1 MSTSSA
7 KGNTAERVILGIDLG
22 TTNSLAAVMT
32 KAGARVIRDQSG
44 IALIPS
50 LVNFGS
56 DGEINVGE
64 TARALLLDQPERT
77 IYSVKRLLGR
87 SGQDL
92 EQEIDLLA
100 YPVIAGERG
109 LARVAIDGKKYSP
122 EQISALILAEVKT
135 RARAALGCE
144 IEDVVVTVPA
154 YFDDAQRQATKDAAE
169 LAGLNCLRIV
179 NEPTAASL
187 AYGIDGSHD
196 GLVLVYDLGGGTF
209 DVSILRIEAGVFRV
223 LATAGNTHLGG
234 DDFDRLLATKILAQ
248 LDVDADSP
256 SLTSPYIRQAIRQ
269 SAESLK
275 IELSENQQATLQV
288 DLGEAGTIDFTINR
302 SEFEELIRPLVE
314 QTLQCCRRAL
324 QDAEVE
330 FDQIDAL
337 VLVGGSTKT
346 PLVQCS
352 LEQMV
357 GRSAHSGVDPDLA
370 VALGASIQAG
380 ILAGTSTDLLLL
392 DVIPLS
398 LGIETMGGV
407 VSKLIMRNA
416 TVPASVTEEF
426 STQVDNQTSVDINI
440 YQGEREK
447 TADCR
452 MLAAFNLRGLPP
464 LPAGLP
470 RVAVTFLI
478 DANGVL
484 RVSATELRTGTEA
497 SIQVLPSFG
506 LSRAEVRAMVT
517 ESIEQAIPDL
527 QLRAGI
533 ELRNKASSMVKGTRR
548 ALELAELPAD
558 EAWSLRAAVD
568 ELDELLQ
575 RKAGEDQMNLAVDK
589 LSGLSMQIA
598 DDMISSAVSKALR
611 EEA

>member
-1 MSTSSA
+1 MTAASA
-7 KGNTAERVILGIDLG
+7 KANTGKRVILGIDLG

-32 KAGARVIRDQSG
+32 EAGPRVIRDASG
-44 IALIPS
+44 AALIPS
-50 LVNFGS
+50 VVNFGIG
-56 DGEINVGE
+56 GEHCVGE
-64 TARALLLDQPERT
+64 TARARLLDHPERT
-77 IYSVKRLLGR
+77 VYSVKRLLGR
-87 SGQDL
+87 SGEDL
-92 EQEIDLLA
+92 EQEIEQLA
-100 YPVIAGERG
+100 YQVVAGERG
-109 LARVAIDGKKYSP
+109 LARVSIDDALYSP
-122 EQISALILAEVKT
+122 EQISAFILAEVKT
-135 RARAALGCE
+135 RASAALGSE

-187 AYGIDGSHD
+187 AYGIDGSRD

-209 DVSILRIEAGVFRV
+209 DVSILRIQDGVFRV

-234 DDFDRLLATKILAQ
+234 DDFDRLLAAKILAQ
-248 LDVDADSP
+248 LDLVESSP
-256 SLTSPYIRQAIRQ
+256 NRLSPYVRQALRQ

-275 IELSENQQATLQV
+275 IELSEKPQATLDI
-288 DLGEAGTIDFTINR
+288 DLGELGSIEFTIHR
-302 SEFEELIRPLVE
+302 SDFEKLIQPLVE
-314 QTLQCCRRAL
+314 ETLQCCRRAL

-330 FDQIDAL
+330 IKQIDEL
-337 VLVGGSTKT
+337 VLVGGSTHT
-346 PLVQCS
+346 PLVQRS
-352 LEQMV
+352 LEQMI
-357 GRSAHSGVDPDLA
+357 GKSAHSGVDPDLA

-380 ILAGTSTDLLLL
+380 ILAGHCSDLLLL

-426 STQVDNQTSVDINI
+426 STQVDNQTAVEINI

-447 TADCR
+447 IEDCR
-452 MLAAFNLRGLPP
+452 MLAAFKLRGLPP
-464 LPAGLP
+464 MPAGLP
-470 RVAVTFLI
+470 RVSVTFLI

-484 RVSATELRTGTEA
+484 RVSATELRTGTET

-517 ESIEQAIPDL
+517 DSIEQAIPDL
-527 QLRAGI
+527 RVRAAI
-533 ELRNKASSMVKGTRR
+533 ELGNKAKSMVKGTRR

-568 ELDELLQ
+568 ELDQILQ
-575 RKAGEDQMNLAVDK
+575 QEADQEDLNLAVEK

-598 DDMISSAVSKALR
+598 DDIISSAVSKALK